1 MIETQE
7 RKEIRSSTPKPPKR
21 WNQLKWYGPGLMWMI
36 SSVGSGSVLFT
47 PRVGSRYGYE
57 YLWALFIVIFFM
69 WMMIREVGR
78 YTVVSGKTILE
89 GYRDLPGPKNWA
101 IWLIFLPQLIAAVV
115 TIAGVAALAG
125 STLML
130 GFPGNQAIYAVALIV
145 LSAALV
151 ISGQYSKVEQAT
163 SVMAG
168 VLIVA
173 VLVAALQVFP
183 DPGEFATGLV
193 PGIGADFDIEFLLP
207 WLGFILAGAAGIM
220 WFSYWVAAREFGG
233 AVGEP
238 SEGEASD
245 SGSSNSGSSN
255 SGLSNNGSQNH
266 TSSHNGHSS
275 NYDDD
280 EDFQQRLRDR
290 LKQWMQVM
298 STTAAIG
305 VIGGGLVIV
314 AFLVLGAELLR
325 PEGIIPEGIAV
336 AEDLTRLLSEVW
348 GEFGY
353 WLLIISV
360 SIALGGTIIA
370 NQDGWPRMFAD
381 ATLILAGDRLQEGDG
396 ENGNGRRRPRSSG
409 RSGWQRWL
417 SNRKHLKD
425 VYVVVTV
432 AVLPL
437 IVFFLVRDPVDIL
450 EVGGIV
456 AAIHTPVVVGLTLYL
471 NKTKLPKSLQP
482 GWFAFS
488 VMVLSGIFFTVVA
501 ILYFMIELFG
511 MEL

>member
-21 WNQLKWYGPGLMWMI
+21 WKQLKWYGPGLMWMI

-115 TIAGVAALAG
+115 TIAGIAALAG

-130 GFPGNQAIYAVALIV
+130 AFPGNQVIYAVVLIV

-173 VLVAALQVFP
+173 VLVAAIQVFP
-183 DPGEFATGLV
+183 DPSEFTAGLI
-193 PGIGADFDIEFLLP
+193 PGIGEDFDIEFLLP

-238 SEGEASD
+238 SEDAE
-245 SGSSNSGSSN
+245 NTPEQH
-255 SGLSNNGSQNH
+255 LNNGYA
-266 TSSHNGHSS
+266 SS
-275 NYDDD
+275 NYQDD

-290 LKQWMQVM
+290 LKKWMQVM

-305 VIGGGLVIV
+305 VVGGGLVIV

-360 SIALGGTIIA
+360 SIALIGTILA

-409 RSGWQRWL
+409 RSAWLQWL
-417 SNRKHLKD
+417 SDRKHLKD

-432 AVLPL
+432 AALPL
-437 IVFFLVRDPVDIL
+437 LIFFLVRDPVEIL

-456 AAIHTPVVVGLTLYL
+456 AAVHTPVVVGLTLYL
-471 NKTKLPKSLQP
+471 NKTRLPKALQP

>member
-7 RKEIRSSTPKPPKR
+7 RKEIRSSTPKPPQHWK
-21 WNQLKWYGPGLMWMI
+21 QLKWYGPGLMWMI

-78 YTVVSGKTILE
+78 YTVVTGKTILD

-115 TIAGVAALAG
+115 TIAGIAALAG

-130 GFPGNQAIYAVALIV
+130 AFPGNQAIYAVALIV

-173 VLVAALQVFP
+173 VLVAAIQVFP
-183 DPGEFATGLV
+183 DPGEFAMGLV
-193 PGIGADFDIEFLLP
+193 PGIGEDFDIEFLLP

-233 AVGEP
+233 AVGESP
-238 SEGEASD
+238 ENAPEQES
-245 SGSSNSGSSN
+245 
-255 SGLSNNGSQNH
+255 LNNGH
-266 TSSHNGHSS
+266 VSST
-275 NYDDD
+275 YQDD

-290 LKQWMQVM
+290 LNKWMRVM

-305 VIGGGLVIV
+305 VVGGGLGIV
-314 AFLVLGAELLR
+314 ACLVLGAELLR

-348 GEFGY
+348 GTFGY

-360 SIALGGTIIA
+360 SIALGGTIVA

-381 ATLILAGDRLQEGDG
+381 ATLILAGDRLQEGQDD
-396 ENGNGRRRPRSSG
+396 ENGHNGRRRPHSGG
-409 RSGWQRWL
+409 RSRWKQWL
-417 SNRKHLKD
+417 SDRKHMKD

-432 AVLPL
+432 AALPL
-437 IVFFLVRDPVDIL
+437 LIFFLVRDPVDIL

-456 AAIHTPVVVGLTLYL
+456 AAVHTPVVVGLTLYL
-471 NKTKLPKSLQP
+471 NKTKLPRSLQP